1 MRMKKLMLIPTN
13 STFLILLA
21 ALFVSAC
28 VTYPPHR
35 PVGVNEVAVWAGGRD
50 GGVWVDCQDVS
61 QGKNVFECS
70 VFDELGVL
78 LRQQDFRL
86 VEVHVQNSSLPQ
98 LRFEQI
104 ARAVQLD
111 EVRRIGFRA
120 YDGEKLSLL
129 NGWALI
135 PEDSAD

>member
-1 MRMKKLMLIPTN
+1 M
-13 STFLILLA
+13 
-21 ALFVSAC
+21 
-28 VTYPPHR
+28 
-35 PVGVNEVAVWAGGRD
+35 
-50 GGVWVDCQDVS
+50 DCQDVS

-111 EVRRIGFRA
+111 EIRQIGFRA

>member
-1 MRMKKLMLIPTN
+1 MRTKKLMFIRAN
-13 STFLILLA
+13 STFLILFA

-35 PVGVNEVAVWAGGRD
+35 PAGIDEDAVWAGGRD
-50 GGVWVDCQDVS
+50 GGVWVSCHSSS
-61 QGKNVFECS
+61 QGENVFQCS
-70 VFDELGVL
+70 VFNELGGL
-78 LRQQDFRL
+78 LRQQGFRL
-86 VEVHVQNSSLPQ
+86 VEVHVQNSSPPQ
-98 LRFEQI
+98 LRFERI

-111 EVRRIGFRA
+111 EVRQIGFRA

-135 PEDSAD
+135 PEDSAE

>member
-1 MRMKKLMLIPTN
+1 MLIPAN

-21 ALFVSAC
+21 TLFVSAC

-35 PVGVNEVAVWAGGRD
+35 PAGVDEAAVWAGGRD
-50 GGVWVDCQDVS
+50 GGVWVDCQNVS
-61 QGKNVFECS
+61 QGENVFECS

-78 LRQQDFRL
+78 LRQQGFRL

-98 LRFEQI
+98 LRFKRI
-104 ARAVQLD
+104 ARPVQLD
-111 EVRRIGFRA
+111 EVHQIGFRA

-129 NGWALI
+129 NGWALV
-135 PEDSAD
+135 PESWRIE